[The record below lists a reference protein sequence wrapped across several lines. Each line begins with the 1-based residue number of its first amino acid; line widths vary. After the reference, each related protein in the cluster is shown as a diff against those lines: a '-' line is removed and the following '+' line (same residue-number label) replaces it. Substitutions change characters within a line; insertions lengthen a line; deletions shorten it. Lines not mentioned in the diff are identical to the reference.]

1 MIYTYL
7 YIFAFGI
14 EMTKTKKEYLT
25 PQLTVVQFKVERGYA
40 ASNVNVALGNLADAA
55 NHFIEERTEAD
66 ALWTE
71 TFNTHGTIEDRQNGA
86 SLANSGWLANDN
98 ADGSYF

>member
-1 MIYTYL
+1 
-7 YIFAFGI
+7 
-14 EMTKTKKEYLT
+14 MTKTKKEYLT

-55 NHFIEERTEAD
+55 NHFIEERAEAD

>member
-1 MIYTYL
+1 
-7 YIFAFGI
+7 
-14 EMTKTKKEYLT
+14 MTKTKKEYLT

-40 ASNVNVALGNLADAA
+40 ASTLANISLAADAA

-71 TFNTHGTIEDRQNGA
+71 TFNTQGTIEDRQNGA

>member
-1 MIYTYL
+1 
-7 YIFAFGI
+7 
-14 EMTKTKKEYLT
+14 MTKTKKEYLT

-55 NHFIEERTEAD
+55 NHFIEKRTEAD

>member
-1 MIYTYL
+1 
-7 YIFAFGI
+7 
-14 EMTKTKKEYLT
+14 MTKTKKEYLT

-40 ASNVNVALGNLADAA
+40 TSTLANISLAADAA

-71 TFNTHGTIEDRQNGA
+71 TFNTQGTIEDRQNGA
-86 SLANSGWLANDN
+86 SLANSGWLANDAEN
-98 ADGSYF
+98 PSYF